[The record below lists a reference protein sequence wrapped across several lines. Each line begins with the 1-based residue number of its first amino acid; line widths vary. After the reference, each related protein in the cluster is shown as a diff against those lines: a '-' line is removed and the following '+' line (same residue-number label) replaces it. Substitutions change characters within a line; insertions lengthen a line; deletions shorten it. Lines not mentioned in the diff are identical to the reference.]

1 LCHLDETLEWT
12 ADHLKQWYGQEKPEF
27 EDDDRN
33 IAAAVNWLLK
43 GDAGQRAVVT
53 WNMGRPEAQAA
64 SGTDWMYPVLSL
76 NLNDPYAAVR
86 FITHA
91 TLRDLPGMED
101 FEYEYVG
108 DESVTRPRVKVA
120 YEKWFNEIKPRDL
133 EFEPSTLLQPNGLF
147 QPGEVAR
154 LLNLRDDRP
163 IFLAE

>member
-1 LCHLDETLEWT
+1 
-12 ADHLKQWYGQEKPEF
+12 
-27 EDDDRN
+27 
-33 IAAAVNWLLK
+33 
-43 GDAGQRAVVT
+43 
-53 WNMGRPEAQAA
+53 MSRPEAQAA

-86 FITHA
+86 FITHT
-91 TLRDLPGMED
+91 TLRDLSGMED

-108 DESVTRPRVKVA
+108 DESVTRPRVKVT
-120 YEKWFNEIKPRDL
+120 YEKWFNEIKLRDL